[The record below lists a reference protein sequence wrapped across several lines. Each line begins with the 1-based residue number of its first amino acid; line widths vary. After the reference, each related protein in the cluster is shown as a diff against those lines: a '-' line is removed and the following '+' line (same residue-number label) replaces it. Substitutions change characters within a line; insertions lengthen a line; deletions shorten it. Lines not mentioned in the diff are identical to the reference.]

1 METKGANAMK
11 RTSRL
16 LHPPLSTAAV
26 LSLLVFTPFT
36 AAKAQDPD
44 GPGWRTR
51 SANNERT
58 GANLSETILNTSNVN
73 SAQFGKLFQLPVDE
87 QVYAQVL
94 YVPDVPTTLGSRNVI
109 YVATLNNSV
118 YAFDADTSGAPI
130 WQRNF
135 NGTGRPTNASE
146 VGQACGT
153 YRDFSG
159 KIGIVGTPVIDG
171 TADTMYFVTRTVD
184 SNGATVQRFRALDIA
199 TGAER
204 AGSPVVIS
212 ASRPGT
218 GNGSV
223 GGTVSFDPVRNNQ
236 RSSLA
241 LSQGNVYIG
250 WSSFCDTG
258 PYHGWV
264 IVYNGSTF
272 QQVGAFVT
280 TPNGDQGGIWQS
292 GGAPA
297 IDGGGVFYGTGNGS
311 FNNSREMGESLVK
324 LSHGTVSLLDFYT
337 PSTAS
342 SLNAPDLDFGSG
354 LPILVPGA
362 ARLVSGGKDGR
373 AYLIDPNNLGHMGND
388 SQIPQVWTAVSSTPR
403 PSETHNLHNGMAIW
417 DGPAG
422 VSLYTWGENDFMRA
436 WRFNGSTFNTPA
448 FAVGS
453 VLPPV
458 GMPGGMLT
466 VSANG
471 SQPGSGVVWATTPRS
486 GNANQAVVPC
496 ILRAFNAENLS
507 LLWESTAVAD
517 DTQTFSKGGPPT
529 VINGK
534 VYLPSL
540 SNVVSVYGPRTSTS
554 PNLALNKPATGST
567 PCNVNEGPEK
577 AFNGSVD
584 VGNSDKWC
592 SLVAGTKSLQVNLQ
606 GSFNVNRFIVRHA
619 GAGGE
624 DMTFDTRA
632 FTIDVSTNGSTFT
645 PVVNVSANTANVSTH
660 DISPMPAQFVRLT
673 VTQGAQSGANT
684 ARIYELE
691 VYGTAAADVLT
702 FETELLTV
710 AATSGDVH
718 RVALDAGYS
727 GGQGT
732 ILEGNAVGDFVT
744 YNVNVPTART
754 YDVRVRIK
762 QLGNRGIWQFSSNGV
777 NHGAPV
783 DGYSAS
789 AAFPEFDIGNV
800 TFVTSGTK
808 AFRFQVT
815 GANASST
822 SDWIAVDYIKLTPQ

>member
-1 METKGANAMK
+1 MK

-16 LHPPLSTAAV
+16 PRRPLSLAAV
-26 LSLLVFTPFT
+26 LSFLVTTPFM
-36 AAKAQDPD
+36 AARAQEPD
-44 GPGWRTR
+44 GPGWLTR
-51 SANNERT
+51 SANNRRT
-58 GANLSETILNTSNVN
+58 GANLSETILNPSNVN

-94 YVPDVPTTLGSRNVI
+94 YVPDVPTTLGSRNVV

-118 YAFDADTSGAPI
+118 YAFDADTGGSPI

-135 NGTGRPTNASE
+135 NGGGRPTNASE

-159 KIGIVGTPVIDG
+159 RIGIVGTPVIDG
-171 TADTMYFVTRTVD
+171 TAGTIYFVTRTVETG
-184 SNGATVQRFRALDIA
+184 GATVQRLRALDIA

-204 AGSPVVIS
+204 AFSPVAIS

-236 RSSLA
+236 RASLA
-241 LSQGNVYIG
+241 LSQGRIYIA

-264 IVYNGSTF
+264 IVYDGSTF
-272 QQVGAFVT
+272 QQVGAFVA

-297 IDGGGVFYGTGNGS
+297 IDDAGVYYGTGNGT
-311 FNNSREMGESLVK
+311 FNNSREMGESLIK
-324 LSHGTVSLLDFYT
+324 LSHGNVALLDFFT
-337 PSTAS
+337 PSTAA
-342 SLNAPDLDFGSG
+342 SLNAADLDFGSG
-354 LPILVPGA
+354 LPMLVPGA
-362 ARLVSGGKDGR
+362 PRLVTGGKDGR
-373 AYLIDPNNLGHMGND
+373 AYLIDLGNLGHMGND

-403 PSETHNLHNGMAIW
+403 PNDTHNLHNGMAIW

-422 VSLYTWGENDFMRA
+422 VNLYTWGENDFMRA
-436 WRFNGSTFNTPA
+436 WRFNGSTFNLPA

-471 SQPGSGVVWATTPRS
+471 SQSGTGIVWATTPRQ
-486 GNANQAVVPC
+486 GDANQNVVPG

-517 DTQTFSKGGPPT
+517 DTLTFSKGGPPT
-529 VINGK
+529 VINGR
-534 VYLPSL
+534 VYVPSL
-540 SNVVSVYGPRTSTS
+540 SNSVSVYGPKINTN

-577 AFNGSVD
+577 AFNGSVGG
-584 VGNSDKWC
+584 GNSDKWC

-606 GSFNVNRFIVRHA
+606 GSFTVNRLIVRHA

-624 DMTFDTRA
+624 STTYNTRA

-645 PVVNVSANTANVSTH
+645 QVVSVGANTANVSTH
-660 DISPMPAQFVRLT
+660 DIPPVLAQFVRLN
-673 VTQGAQSGANT
+673 VIQGAQSGANT

-691 VYGTAAADVLT
+691 VHAPAANDVLT
-702 FETELLTV
+702 FETELLPV

-718 RVALDAGYS
+718 RVALDTGYS
-727 GGQGT
+727 RGQGT
-732 ILEGNAVGDFVT
+732 ILEGNAVGDFVG
-744 YNVNVPTART
+744 YNVNVPAART
-754 YDVRVRIK
+754 YNVRVRIK
-762 QLGNRGIWQFSSNGV
+762 RWGNRGIWQLGIDGV

-783 DGYSAS
+783 DGYSAP
-789 AAFPEFDIGNV
+789 AAFVEVDIGSV
-800 TFVTSGTK
+800 SFGSSGTK

-815 GANASST
+815 GTNASST
-822 SDWIAVDYIKLTPQ
+822 SDWIALDYVKLTPQ